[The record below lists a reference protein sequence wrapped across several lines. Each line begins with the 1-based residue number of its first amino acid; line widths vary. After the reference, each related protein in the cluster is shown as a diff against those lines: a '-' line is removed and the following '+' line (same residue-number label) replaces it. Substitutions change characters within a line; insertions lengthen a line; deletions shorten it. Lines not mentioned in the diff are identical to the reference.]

1 MIDSVDSV
9 DVGEPE
15 GTGEEETMRTP
26 ESSTRHTEHE
36 QRTVGDP
43 SKPLVD
49 APTSTAERVID
60 DPFRY
65 RIDGGHVDQPE
76 TD

>member
-1 MIDSVDSV
+1 
-9 DVGEPE
+9 
-15 GTGEEETMRTP
+15 MRTP